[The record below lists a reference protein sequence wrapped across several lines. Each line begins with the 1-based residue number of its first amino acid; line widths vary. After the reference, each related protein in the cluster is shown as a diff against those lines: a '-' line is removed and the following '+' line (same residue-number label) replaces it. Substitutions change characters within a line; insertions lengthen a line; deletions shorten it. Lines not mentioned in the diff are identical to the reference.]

1 MIYKRF
7 TTSRGTIQKNYFEI
21 LTNADAANKS
31 SNKKNE
37 EQILVHFGW
46 QTMLEKFIMIT
57 KDSFFF
63 SKQEMKV
70 E

>member
-37 EQILVHFGW
+37 EQILVHFG
-46 QTMLEKFIMIT
+46 
-57 KDSFFF
+57 
-63 SKQEMKV
+63 
-70 E
+70 